1 MDIEVLPPELSSQQ
15 GLAVVD
21 SNNGSNS
28 IPAQHNPNTIVNDID
43 HSTKI
48 PKTRNI
54 SFISFQLCLRFV
66 FFKMIS
72 LTSISHTINRAIIF
86 AVFTSIAMVI
96 GILTVYYTSPK
107 PPGMFFL
114 CYIFHNAG
122 TYKPNKI
129 VFSSTIRSF
138 LKKIYY

>member
-107 PPGMFFL
+107 PTGMFFL
-114 CYIFHNAG
+114 YYIVDNEE
-122 TYKPNKI
+122 TEKSNKI
-129 VFSSTIRSF
+129 VLCQLLEVF
-138 LKKIYY
+138 